1 MPMLSGS
8 ASKTEI
14 ALAAPKAVEKRTKI
28 ISQCVSMVAQ
38 VRGVLEE
45 ALDLAAKSPNTE
57 KLQLAY
63 EKNCVVRLHILNVWE
78 SPNVAMIPSM
88 KELPSQPG
96 QASIPIKAVERSGGE
111 DAQPSPQ
118 KGGDAKDAKGAAED
132 ADKSVMQ
139 SSPTKPDDAKSSA
152 GESSDGSSS
161 KVTKALQKAL
171 QQGGSSAQHVSNITL
186 LLANVDMKELLD
198 NFMSA
203 QTVEELEKMVQKLK
217 DAAAGVK
224 QLKDGASKAA
234 GSLKAHIQGRNRA
247 EARKKVQQ
255 EKKTEQSEVQAQKK
269 QAKDAAEQIKQQEK
283 VLSPIFHID
292 WTEVDGADN
301 KALGMPVAVVDGPG
315 KGSVGSFDEP
325 VLLTNTSMMAEF
337 SKMAKAR

>member
-8 ASKTEI
+8 ASRTEI
-14 ALAAPKAVEKRTKI
+14 ALAAPKAVEKHTKI

-38 VRGVLEE
+38 VRGVLKE

-78 SPNVAMIPSM
+78 SPDVAMIPSM

-96 QASIPIKAVERSGGE
+96 QASIPIKAVEQSGGE

-118 KGGDAKDAKGAAED
+118 KGGDAKDAKETAED

-139 SSPTKPDDAKSSA
+139 SSPTKPADAKSSA

-161 KVTKALQKAL
+161 KVTKALQ
-171 QQGGSSAQHVSNITL
+171 QGGSSAQHVSDITL
-186 LLANVDMKELLD
+186 LLANVHMKELLD

-203 QTVEELEKMVQKLK
+203 QTVEELEKMVWKLK

-224 QLKDGASKAA
+224 QLK
-234 GSLKAHIQGRNRA
+234 
-247 EARKKVQQ
+247 
-255 EKKTEQSEVQAQKK
+255 
-269 QAKDAAEQIKQQEK
+269 
-283 VLSPIFHID
+283 
-292 WTEVDGADN
+292 
-301 KALGMPVAVVDGPG
+301 
-315 KGSVGSFDEP
+315 
-325 VLLTNTSMMAEF
+325 
-337 SKMAKAR
+337 